1 MSFSGRSRGS
11 SYMNLIMLLLIV
23 FSLLQIWVLN
33 SDCYRV
39 RAIRISSSSSS
50 SSRRSKDS
58 DEIKSSELYRK
69 FFNGRLTQNR
79 NNTSVSKGT
88 GFQENKRK
96 VPSCPDALHNK

>member
-1 MSFSGRSRGS
+1 
-11 SYMNLIMLLLIV
+11 MNLIVLLLIV
-23 FSLLQIWVLN
+23 FSLLHIWVLN

-50 SSRRSKDS
+50 SSRSKDS

-79 NNTSVSKGT
+79 NNTSVSS
-88 GFQENKRK
+88 FQENKRK